1 MRKLDTALKREIE
14 TELAAALPQACNDI
28 GVAVRDGIVT
38 LGGHIETYVQKLRV
52 AGAVDRVAG
61 VRAIALEID
70 VRQSPDHLRS
80 DTDIAR
86 AAEKALAHRDA
97 GLLDA
102 LRLVV
107 DKGWVTLQGTC
118 ESGEQR
124 ERVECVVREL
134 MGVVGVSNE
143 IDLEPSARR
152 AREAARDA
160 PMPRRAA

>member
-1 MRKLDTALKREIE
+1 MSEP
-14 TELAAALPQACNDI
+14 TELRDPPESSRRRKPAAKPK
-28 GVAVRDGIVT
+28 GRVT
-38 LGGHIETYVQKLRV
+38 M
-52 AGAVDRVAG
+52 
-61 VRAIALEID
+61 
-70 VRQSPDHLRS
+70 
-80 DTDIAR
+80 TDIAR